1 VITQRVGGV
10 VTRPEEEDPPATG
23 TFLVDTARNV
33 VGEFQEELRG
43 RYYLRP
49 IGGGR
54 EWEVSPEY
62 TRRATDAERM
72 QAAVRDR
79 NDRSR
84 GLK

>member
-1 VITQRVGGV
+1 ML
-10 VTRPEEEDPPATG
+10 RPEEEDLPATG
-23 TFLVDTARNV
+23 TVLVDTARNA
-33 VGEFQEELRG
+33 VGVFQVELRG
-43 RYYLRP
+43 RYLLRP

-54 EWEVSPEY
+54 EWETSPEY

-72 QAAVRDR
+72 QAAVRLK